1 MSEDAFRAKREDLLL
16 RLLVRATRMMTD
28 ETVERMQARGI
39 EKMQASYPRL
49 LGNLDTE
56 GTRLTALARRM
67 GVSRQ
72 AAAQLAAEIE
82 TNGFVSRQ
90 PDPEDG
96 RGVIVAFTP
105 HGRKA
110 LAIAVEVMISIERD
124 YENVVGKMELRVVK
138 RHLRAILE
146 KFDPEGGF
154 GRD

>member
-1 MSEDAFRAKREDLLL
+1 MSDDAFRAKREDILL
-16 RLLVRATRMMTD
+16 RLLVRATRTMTD
-28 ETVERMQARGI
+28 ETVDRMRARGI

-72 AAAQLAAEIE
+72 AAAQLTAEIE
-82 TNGFVSRQ
+82 ANGFVSRRT
-90 PDPEDG
+90 DPEDG

-105 HGRKA
+105 HGRAA
-110 LAIAVEVMISIERD
+110 LAVAVEVMTGIERD
-124 YENVVGKMELRVVK
+124 YESVIGKEGLGVVK
-138 RHLRAILE
+138 RHLKAILDR
-146 KFDPEGGF
+146 FDPQGGF